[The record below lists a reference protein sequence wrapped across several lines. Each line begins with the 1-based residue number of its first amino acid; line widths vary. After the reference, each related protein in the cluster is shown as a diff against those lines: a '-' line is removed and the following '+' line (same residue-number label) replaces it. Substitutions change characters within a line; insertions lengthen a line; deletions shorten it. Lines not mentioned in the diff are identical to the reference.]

1 MSGTFQHFDNRL
13 RYSLAGYMR
22 FNDQVNEFRQCY
34 CNVGIHGVS
43 FLVLAQ
49 KLSIFMCTRIPCLSD
64 GCPNNF
70 FARVEVQAFD
80 ALVKVWSGATKVI
93 AKTLKGDTK
102 QDAGRPWRIVQNF
115 LGFVVWFFDLF
126 RHVCG
131 GRNATRLW
139 PHELIL
145 YEQTEFTT
153 VYASTDMN
161 FIRSKALTKTIESY
175 FFVTLLVVVKLFDSL
190 ISKDVF
196 NNSVLLMLATC
207 STVRTNE
214 CFANRNSI

>member
-115 LGFVVWFFDLF
+115 LGFVVWLLDGLGHVFRGRDANGLRPHGFAFYPVAVTAARRATTNGSLF
-126 RHVCG
+126 VFKEVGKETEANAFVRIVRITRSAQVLQRYIG
-131 GRNATRLW
+131 TNRFQNREGFLPTLNTATR
-139 PHELIL
+139 
-145 YEQTEFTT
+145 
-153 VYASTDMN
+153 
-161 FIRSKALTKTIESY
+161 ALTGELK
-175 FFVTLLVVVKLFDSL
+175 
-190 ISKDVF
+190 
-196 NNSVLLMLATC
+196 
-207 STVRTNE
+207 
-214 CFANRNSI
+214 

>member
-80 ALVKVWSGATKVI
+80 ALVKVWSHQ
-93 AKTLKGDTK
+93 GDRK
-102 QDAGRPWRIVQNF
+102 DAQGR
-115 LGFVVWFFDLF
+115 
-126 RHVCG
+126 
-131 GRNATRLW
+131 
-139 PHELIL
+139 
-145 YEQTEFTT
+145 YE
-153 VYASTDMN
+153 AGCRPPM
-161 FIRSKALTKTIESY
+161 
-175 FFVTLLVVVKLFDSL
+175 
-190 ISKDVF
+190 
-196 NNSVLLMLATC
+196 
-207 STVRTNE
+207 
-214 CFANRNSI
+214 ANRAELFGLRRMVF

>member
-115 LGFVVWFFDLF
+115 LGFVVGSVRISVSGEVIPGAAQRGCPLYLRCSMPDLM
-126 RHVCG
+126 R
-131 GRNATRLW
+131 
-139 PHELIL
+139 
-145 YEQTEFTT
+145 
-153 VYASTDMN
+153 
-161 FIRSKALTKTIESY
+161 
-175 FFVTLLVVVKLFDSL
+175 
-190 ISKDVF
+190 
-196 NNSVLLMLATC
+196 
-207 STVRTNE
+207 
-214 CFANRNSI
+214 

>member
-115 LGFVVWFFDLF
+115 LGFVVWLLNQVGHVFGSGNTDGF
-126 RHVCG
+126 RP
-131 GRNATRLW
+131 LK
-139 PHELIL
+139 L
-145 YEQTEFTT
+145 T
-153 VYASTDMN
+153 V
-161 FIRSKALTKTIESY
+161 FHKT
-175 FFVTLLVVVKLFDSL
+175 VTATLLTFTYAEIRPRKQLGEIHKANFMAVVSR
-190 ISKDVF
+190 I
-196 NNSVLLMLATC
+196 
-207 STVRTNE
+207 
-214 CFANRNSI
+214 